1 MQILHIITG
10 LGKGGAETLLCNL
23 CQFDSDYKHTI
34 ISLSDLEGSESI
46 INKPNVSLY
55 SLNFLEG
62 KIKLFGLFKLFKLI
76 KKIKPDV
83 VQTWMIHADL
93 VGGIVARFAGIK
105 NVFWGVHHTILIPGK
120 VKASTIFILKI
131 NAFLSNIIPK
141 KIIYCAEKSRESQES
156 IGFNKSKGI
165 VIQNGYDIKNF
176 FHSYSLRSDFRNELN
191 IPKNSFVLGHVG
203 SNDPLKD
210 QNTLIEALALIDHKQ
225 FNFIAILV
233 GKNLDNDNNDLVSM
247 IKEKGLSERIHLK
260 GIRSDISAIMNGIDL
275 FMLSSVSEAFPSVL
289 NESMAC
295 GTPCVTTDVGD
306 AAIIVGNTGWI
317 VRPKDPIALANA
329 ITHAMKENQSN
340 NEIWLKRKDNCRK
353 RIVENF
359 SLEKMVKKYKQ
370 VWLGE

>member
-23 CQFDSDYKHTI
+23 CEFDSDYKHTI
-34 ISLSDLEGSESI
+34 ISLSDLEGSKSI

-93 VGGIVARFAGIK
+93 VGGIVARLAGIK

-141 KIIYCAEKSRESQES
+141 KIIYCAEKSREVQES

-176 FHSYSLRSDFRNELN
+176 FHSDSLRTDFRNELN

-233 GKNLDNDNNDLVSM
+233 GKNLDNNNNDLVSM
-247 IKEKGLSERIHLK
+247 IKEKGLSGRIHLK
-260 GIRSDISAIMNGIDL
+260 GIRSDISSVMNGIDL

-317 VRPKDPIALANA
+317 VGPKDPEAFANA
-329 ITHAMKENQSN
+329 LTQAMKENQSD
-340 NEIWLKRKDNCRK
+340 NELWLKRKDNCRK

-359 SLEKMVKKYKQ
+359 NLEKMVKKYKQ
-370 VWLGE
+370 AWLGE